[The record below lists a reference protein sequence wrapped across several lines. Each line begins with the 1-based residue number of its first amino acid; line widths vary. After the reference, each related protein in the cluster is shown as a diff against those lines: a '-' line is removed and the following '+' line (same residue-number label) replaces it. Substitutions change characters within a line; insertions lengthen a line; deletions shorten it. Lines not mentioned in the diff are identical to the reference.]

1 MVSGRNP
8 VFVCLHMIPQHQ
20 AAHQARSDHPTCLV
34 VGHVHLPEL
43 QDALGCAG
51 GAEWLEAHISQIHVR
66 LCASSVHE
74 GGCKQQ
80 RHRSSNTCR

>member
-1 MVSGRNP
+1 
-8 VFVCLHMIPQHQ
+8 
-20 AAHQARSDHPTCLV
+20 
-34 VGHVHLPEL
+34 
-43 QDALGCAG
+43 
-51 GAEWLEAHISQIHVR
+51 VR